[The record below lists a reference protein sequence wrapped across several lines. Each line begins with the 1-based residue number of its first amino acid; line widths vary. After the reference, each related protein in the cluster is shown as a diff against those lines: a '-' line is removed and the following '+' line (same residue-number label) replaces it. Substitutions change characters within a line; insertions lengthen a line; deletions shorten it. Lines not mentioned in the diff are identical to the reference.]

1 MSLAVLAVLAAVQA
15 EDVSVALVFEKM
27 HCEECRLEVEA
38 GVKRWTGFKSVATA
52 GNVATVLLEEKAPVP
67 PVGGFP
73 KDLVLSAARITLRG
87 VVSASGDK
95 LTLVAKGSGAVLAL
109 APGDQALE
117 LKKALGGKNRFR
129 LSGVLAGPKSLRVES
144 FQAVDWKD

>member
-1 MSLAVLAVLAAVQA
+1 MTALLLAVLAAQA

-38 GVKRWTGFKSVATA
+38 GVKRWTGFKSVSTA
-52 GNVATVLLEEKAPVP
+52 GNVATVVLEEKAPVP

-87 VVSASGDK
+87 VVSASGEK
-95 LTLVAKGSGAVLAL
+95 LTLVAKGSGAVVAL
-109 APGDQALE
+109 GETPE
-117 LKKALGGKNRFR
+117 LKKALGGKSRFK
-129 LSGVLAGPKSLRVES
+129 LTGVLAGPKSLKVES
-144 FQAVDWKD
+144 FQPADWKD